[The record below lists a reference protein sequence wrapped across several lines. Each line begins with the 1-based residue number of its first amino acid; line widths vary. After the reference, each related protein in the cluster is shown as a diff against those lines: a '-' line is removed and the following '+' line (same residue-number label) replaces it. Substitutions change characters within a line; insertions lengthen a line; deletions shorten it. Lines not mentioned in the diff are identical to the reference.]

1 MGIVEQMK
9 RLHKQTLLKLQDIKR
24 IMVADEAG
32 VNSDDYLNRAK
43 KLKDYVSPDTE
54 AENIDIS
61 ETSVP
66 SVAKSKANT
75 KKTAKTIKL

>member
-9 RLHKQTLLKLQDIKR
+9 RLHKQALLKLQDIKR

-43 KLKDYVSPDTE
+43 SLKDYVSPDTE

>member
-9 RLHKQTLLKLQDIKR
+9 RLHKQALLKLQDIKR

-43 KLKDYVSPDTE
+43 SLKDYVSPDTE
-54 AENIDIS
+54 SDNTDIS
-61 ETSVP
+61 ETSIP
-66 SVAKSKANT
+66 SKAKTKANA
-75 KKTAKTIKL
+75 KKTEKTIKL